1 MEFEKIEYVLDYDIK
16 RVFNVILKTR
26 RNIVFKNEKLIEVWL
41 KKMEYEF
48 ISYFMEDKA
57 KKITITIRLKKLQ
70 NTKTSILIECEYK
83 KRSVVADVFSYL
95 LINVTKQIN
104 EYIENV
110 KKELNLMNFNYKYTK
125 NAVEKHEI
133 EALKPFANLAKD
145 ILEKGTGAGS
155 DFLGWIDLPRDYDK
169 EEFERI
175 KKASQKIRSDSEAL
189 VVIGI
194 GGSYLG
200 ARAAIEFLLPTY
212 YNQLKKPEIYFVGT
226 SISSNYLHDIV
237 ELVKDKD
244 FSINVISK
252 SGTTTEPAIA
262 FRVFKKLLEEKYG
275 KEEASKRIYATTD
288 KEKGALKTL
297 ADSEGYET
305 FVVPDNVGGRFS
317 VLTAV
322 GLLPIAAAGID
333 IDDLMRGA
341 YDASVEFKKNENY
354 AIDYAILRNILYRKG
369 KFMEIFVNYEPRL
382 HYVSEWLKQL
392 FSESEGKDFKG
403 IYPTSADFST
413 DLHSIGQ
420 SIQEGRRMMFET
432 VINIK
437 TPEHD
442 IVIEKD
448 EKDLDGLNFLAGE
461 TVDYVNKMA
470 CKGVT
475 LAHFDGNVPIIEV
488 EIEKADAYNL
498 GYLFYFFEK
507 AVGISGYLNGINPFN
522 QPGVEA
528 YKKNMFALLKKPGYE
543 KETSSILKRLEE
555 E

>member
-392 FSESEGKDFKG
+392 FAESEGKDFKG

-448 EKDLDGLNFLAGE
+448 EKDLDGLNFLAGG

>member
-392 FSESEGKDFKG
+392 FAESEGKDFKG

>member
-41 KKMEYEF
+41 KKIEYEF

-392 FSESEGKDFKG
+392 FAESEGKDFKG

>member
-110 KKELNLMNFNYKYTK
+110 KKVLNLMNFNYKYTK

-297 ADSEGYET
+297 ANSEGYET

-392 FSESEGKDFKG
+392 FAESEGKDFKG

>member
-226 SISSNYLHDIV
+226 SISSNYLYDIV

-392 FSESEGKDFKG
+392 FAESEGKDFKG

>member
-297 ADSEGYET
+297 ANSEGYET

-392 FSESEGKDFKG
+392 FAESEGKDFKG